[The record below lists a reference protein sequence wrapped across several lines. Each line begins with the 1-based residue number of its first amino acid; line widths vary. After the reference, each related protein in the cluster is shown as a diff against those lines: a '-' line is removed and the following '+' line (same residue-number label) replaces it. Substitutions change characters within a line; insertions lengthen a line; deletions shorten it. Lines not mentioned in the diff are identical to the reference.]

1 MKKFLLVTLL
11 IFVTGYSFSASHF
24 NPARNA
30 GTQTNNS
37 HINELRRE
45 VESLQSR
52 ATNDENIYDAT
63 RDPNYR
69 LSAHP
74 NTTPMLVQLSDNT
87 NDFYFFGLK
96 IGINAFH
103 LKYLG
108 LFIAAIISAANDD
121 DENSFRDEMKKYGKP
136 YTYPFQIG
144 FRGAYF
150 YKGRFGCVL
159 DVEYN
164 SFEFDAG
171 FGAVQFKS
179 LQYFSF
185 SLIPSILLKRLL
197 SLGLGIYTN
206 FLVTSGNNLQFNLDA
221 VKTYVKSFDCG
232 LVLSFQIYGGSKL
245 KFFGGM
251 DFKIGFRDRR
261 KILYQNSSNNVTI
274 GFFMNAG
281 IGF

>member
-1 MKKFLLVTLL
+1 MKKLFLGTLI
-11 IFVTGYSFSASHF
+11 IFVTGYSFAASHC
-24 NPARNA
+24 NPNRNA

-37 HINELRRE
+37 EINNLRRE
-45 VESLQSR
+45 AESLQSR

-69 LSAHP
+69 LRTNP
-74 NTTPMLVQLSDNT
+74 NTTPVQVQSSDNA

-103 LKYLG
+103 LKYIG
-108 LFIAAIISAANDD
+108 LIIAAIIAAANDD
-121 DENSFRDEMKKYGKP
+121 DENNFRDEMKKYGKP

-150 YKGRFGCVL
+150 FKGKFGCVL

-179 LQYFSF
+179 LQYFGF
-185 SLIPSILLKRLL
+185 SIIPSILLKRLL

-206 FLVTSGNNLQFNLDA
+206 FLVSSGNNLQLNLDV
-221 VKTYVKSFDCG
+221 VKSYVKSFDCG
-232 LVLSFQIYGGSKL
+232 LVVSLQIYGGSKL

-261 KILYQNSSNNVTI
+261 NTLYQNSSSNLNI